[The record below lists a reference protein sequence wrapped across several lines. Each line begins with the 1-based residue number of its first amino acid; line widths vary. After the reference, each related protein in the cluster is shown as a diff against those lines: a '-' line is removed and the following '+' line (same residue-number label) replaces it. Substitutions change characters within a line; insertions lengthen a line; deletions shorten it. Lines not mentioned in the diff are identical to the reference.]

1 MYLADYH
8 THSLCSPDARNSMTE
23 MALAAAAAGM
33 DEICFTDH
41 VEPLEWNCTVPKTQD
56 HDWSD
61 QARSFAE
68 AKAAAG
74 GRIGLRLGM
83 ELGDAPWNFAWAER
97 QLARAPELDF
107 IIGSI
112 HSLPPSGGLQF
123 VFLCT
128 WG

>member
-61 QARSFAE
+61 QVRSFAE
-68 AKAAAG
+68 AKAAAV
-74 GRIGLRLGM
+74 
-83 ELGDAPWNFAWAER
+83 ATER
-97 QLARAPELDF
+97 A
-107 IIGSI
+107 
-112 HSLPPSGGLQF
+112 
-123 VFLCT
+123 
-128 WG
+128 